1 MATFSLARL
10 AELSGVP
17 TRTIRYYQSIGL
29 LPKPEHA
36 GKHAVYTAEHVARL
50 EDISRMR
57 TQGLQLDAIR
67 KVFASDAYSP
77 DTNTDWR
84 ALFNPR
90 GRDDSDQILDDD
102 QLSSLLGD
110 RRDEVLDDL
119 VSAGYVRAVDDGRWE
134 LPSLPALN
142 GALVLYDIGTDVAV
156 SASIYKLIQARIS
169 SLADEVVETV
179 ASAAGNGYAGEA
191 TRTELAQFM
200 ERFRAAAWENAGQTF
215 ADELER
221 AITDLDR

>member
-29 LPKPEHA
+29 LPKPERA

-50 EDISRMR
+50 EDVSKMR
-57 TQGLQLDAIR
+57 AQGLQLDAIR
-67 KVFASDAYSP
+67 EVFASDAYHP

-90 GRDDSDQILDDD
+90 GRDGRNQILDDD

-110 RRDEVLDDL
+110 RRDEILDDL
-119 VSAGYVRAVDDGRWE
+119 ISAGYLRAVGDGRWE

-156 SASIYKLIQARIS
+156 SASIYKLIQSRIS
-169 SLADEVVETV
+169 SLADEVVDTV
-179 ASAAGNGYAGEA
+179 VSAAGNGYAGEA
-191 TRTELAQFM
+191 TGAALAPFL

-221 AITDLDR
+221 AISDLDR

>member
-29 LPKPEHA
+29 LPKPERA

-57 TQGLQLDAIR
+57 AQGLQLDAIR
-67 KVFASDAYSP
+67 EVFASDAYSP

-84 ALFNPR
+84 TLFNPR
-90 GRDDSDQILDDD
+90 GRDGRDQILDDD

-110 RRDEVLDDL
+110 RRDEILGDL
-119 VSAGYVRAVDDGRWE
+119 ISAGYLRAAGDGRWE
-134 LPSLPALN
+134 LPDLPALN
-142 GALVLYDIGTDVAV
+142 GALVLYDIGADVAV
-156 SASIYKLIQARIS
+156 SASIYKLIRSRIS
-169 SLADEVVETV
+169 SLADEVVDTV
-179 ASAAGNGYAGEA
+179 TSAAGNGYAGEA
-191 TRTELAQFM
+191 TRAELAPFLD
-200 ERFRAAAWENAGQTF
+200 RFRAAAWENAGQTF

-221 AITDLDR
+221 AIADLDR

>member
-29 LPKPEHA
+29 LPKPERA

-57 TQGLQLDAIR
+57 SQGLQLDAIR
-67 KVFASDAYSP
+67 EVFSSDAYHP
-77 DTNTDWR
+77 DANTDWR

-90 GRDDSDQILDDD
+90 GRDGQDQVVDDD
-102 QLSSLLGD
+102 QLSKLLGD
-110 RRDEVLDDL
+110 RREEILDDL
-119 VSAGYVRAVDDGRWE
+119 VSAGYLRAVGEGRWE
-134 LPSLPALN
+134 LPSVRAFN
-142 GALVLYDIGTDVAV
+142 GALLLYDIGTDVAV
-156 SASIYKLIQARIS
+156 SASIYKLIQSRIS
-169 SLADEVVETV
+169 SLAGEVVDTV
-179 ASAAGNGYAGEA
+179 ASAAGDGYAGEA
-191 TRTELAQFM
+191 TRTELVPFL
-200 ERFRAAAWENAGQTF
+200 ERFRAAAWEVAGQTF

-221 AITDLDR
+221 AISDLDR

>member
-1 MATFSLARL
+1 MATFSLTRL

-29 LPKPEHA
+29 LPKPERA
-36 GKHAVYTAEHVARL
+36 GKHAVYTVEHVARL

-57 TQGLQLDAIR
+57 AQGLQLDAIR
-67 KVFASDAYSP
+67 EVFASDAYHP
-77 DTNTDWR
+77 DANTDWR

-90 GRDDSDQILDDD
+90 GRDGRNQILDDD

-110 RRDEVLDDL
+110 RRDEILDDL
-119 VSAGYVRAVDDGRWE
+119 ISAGYLRAVGDGRWE

-156 SASIYKLIQARIS
+156 SASIYKLIQSRIS
-169 SLADEVVETV
+169 SLADEVVDTV
-179 ASAAGNGYAGEA
+179 ASAAGSGYAGEA
-191 TRTELAQFM
+191 TRTALAPFL

>member
-57 TQGLQLDAIR
+57 AQGLQLDAIR
-67 KVFASDAYSP
+67 EVFASDAYNP

-90 GRDDSDQILDDD
+90 GRDGRNQILDDE

-110 RRDEVLDDL
+110 RRDEILDDL
-119 VSAGYVRAVDDGRWE
+119 ISAGYLRSVGDGRWE

-142 GALVLYDIGTDVAV
+142 GALVLYDIGADVAV
-156 SASIYKLIQARIS
+156 SASIYKLIQSRIS
-169 SLADEVVETV
+169 SLADEVVDTV
-179 ASAAGNGYAGEA
+179 TSAAGDGYAGEA
-191 TRTELAQFM
+191 TRTALAPFLD
-200 ERFRAAAWENAGQTF
+200 RFRAAAWENAGQAF